1 MALSKI
7 VMHLA
12 RNPQAGFA
20 EGDRR
25 HGYLLIAPLT
35 RGGLL
40 DEAAWRERKAE
51 CIVRAFAPGEAL
63 RDGQLARRG
72 HNWFFDYDHS
82 ETDDDEPVFKLEQH
96 TFAVGEYVT
105 IRDKDETPLVYRIDS
120 VEPVS

>member
-35 RGGLL
+35 RDGLL
-40 DEAAWRERKAE
+40 DEAAWREHRAE
-51 CIVRAFAPGEAL
+51 CTVRAFTPGEAV
-63 RDGQLARRG
+63 RDGLLARRG
-72 HNWFFDYDHS
+72 HNWFFDYDRS

-120 VEPVS
+120 VEPVR